1 VSLKLSFVGLG
12 HVGLCT
18 AVYFA
23 YRGYNVVAIDIDENK
38 LVLVESG
45 KSPFFE
51 PKLDVMLTEALER
64 GKLKV
69 TSKLSAILD
78 TDMTFI
84 TVGTPSAQDGG
95 IDLSYIENAAKEI
108 GYALRRKMDYH
119 LIIVRSTVPPGTTQ
133 NLIKR
138 VIEKNS
144 HKKAGEGF
152 GIVMSPEFLK
162 EGTAIHDLEN
172 PDRIVIGEFD
182 ERSSSIFEKFVR
194 NVYGEKVPIL
204 RMSPA
209 EAELAKYA
217 SNCFIALKISFINE
231 VANICER
238 MVGTDVTKV
247 AEAIGLDPR
256 IGAKFLRAGA
266 GWGGSC
272 LPKDV
277 RALISFSEK
286 LGYELKLAK
295 AAVLVNDKQ
304 ATRVVEL
311 AEEEV
316 GDLKGKRIAML
327 GLSFKP
333 NTDDIREAVSL
344 KIIAKLLSKGSMVS
358 VYDPVAMDKVR
369 EIFGDKI
376 HYSRSAKSCLKGAEC
391 CLIVTEWDEFKRIR
405 PEDFMESMSTP
416 IIVDARR
423 IYDPEVFGRKLKFR
437 AIGLGNQTGE

>member
-1 VSLKLSFVGLG
+1 LKLSFVGLG

-23 YRGYNVVAIDIDENK
+23 HRGYNVVAIDIDENK
-38 LVLVESG
+38 LVLVEGG

-51 PKLDVMLTEALER
+51 PELDVMLTEALEK

-69 TSKLSAILD
+69 TSKISAILG

-95 IDLSYIENAAKEI
+95 IDLSYIENATKEI
-108 GYALRRKMDYH
+108 GYALGRKMDYH
-119 LIIVRSTVPPGTTQ
+119 LIVVRSTVPPGTTQ

-152 GIVMSPEFLK
+152 GIVMNPEFLK

-172 PDRIVIGEFD
+172 PDRIIIGEFD
-182 ERSSSIFEKFVR
+182 EKSGSIFEKFVR

-217 SNCFIALKISFINE
+217 SNCFLAVKVSFINE
-231 VANICER
+231 IANICER
-238 MVGTDVTKV
+238 IVGTDVTKV
-247 AEAIGLDPR
+247 AKAIGLDPR

-286 LGYELKLAK
+286 LGYELKLVK

-311 AEEEV
+311 AEEEL
-316 GDLKGKRIAML
+316 GDLKGKRIAVL

-376 HYSRSAKSCLKGAEC
+376 QYSRSAKNCLKGAKC

-405 PEDFMESMSTP
+405 PEDFMELMSTP